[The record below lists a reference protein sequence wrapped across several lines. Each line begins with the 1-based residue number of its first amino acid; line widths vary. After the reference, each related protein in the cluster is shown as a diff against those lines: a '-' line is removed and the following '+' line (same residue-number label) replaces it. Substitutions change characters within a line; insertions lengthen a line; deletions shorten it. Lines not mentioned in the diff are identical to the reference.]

1 MKSVIP
7 SLQRVGTFSSGLV
20 RPVTACRRS
29 QLAILVRDASS
40 SMGGEKARD
49 ADAASRALA
58 AELAGPANQGAFT
71 IAVIDFAS
79 SVSRIQAP
87 EAAETLVGHLAAL
100 EASGST
106 NVAAA
111 LSEAERIVRGAP
123 TEFASTRPV
132 VLLFSDGQPNCGG
145 DARPVAAGLKAVA
158 DIVTVAFGS
167 DADEAFL
174 REIASS
180 PAHAYRCRDGREL
193 RKFFAAVGAT
203 LSRSI
208 AAGVPAA
215 GPLASLTKRGLP

>member
-1 MKSVIP
+1 MKSIIP

-40 SMGGEKARD
+40 SMAGEKARE
-49 ADAASRALA
+49 ADDASRALA
-58 AELAGPANQGAFT
+58 AELAAPANRGVFT

-79 SVSRIQAP
+79 SVGRIQPP
-87 EAAETLVGHLAAL
+87 EAAEALVGHLAAL

-106 NVAAA
+106 NVADA

-123 TEFASTRPV
+123 PEFASTRPV
-132 VLLFSDGQPNCGG
+132 VLLFSDGRPNCGG
-145 DARPVAAGLKAVA
+145 DARSVAASLKAVA

-174 REIASS
+174 REIATS
-180 PAHAYRCRDGREL
+180 PSHAYRCRDGREL
-193 RKFFAAVGAT
+193 RKFFVAFGST

-215 GPLASLTKRGLP
+215 GPLASLTR

>member
-1 MKSVIP
+1 MKSLIP
-7 SLQRVGTFSSGLV
+7 SLQKVGTFSSGLV
-20 RPVTACRRS
+20 RPVTVCRKS

-40 SMGGEKARD
+40 SMAGEKAQE

-58 AELAGPANQGAFT
+58 TELAAPANRGVFT

-79 SVSRIQAP
+79 SVSRIQPP
-87 EAAETLVGHLAAL
+87 EAADTLVGHLAPL

-106 NVAAA
+106 NVADA
-111 LSEAERIVRGAP
+111 LAEAERIVRGAP
-123 TEFASTRPV
+123 AEFAGTRPV
-132 VLLFSDGQPNCGG
+132 VLLFSDGRPNCGG
-145 DARPVAAGLKAVA
+145 DARAVATKLKAVA
-158 DIVTVAFGS
+158 DVVTAAFGS

-180 PAHAYRCRDGREL
+180 PSHAYRCLDGREL
-193 RKFFAAVGAT
+193 RRFFAAVGST

-215 GPLASLTKRGLP
+215 GPLASITK